1 SYSKL
6 TPAVGFHFACSFPK
20 PFFAYALNKKKEY
33 IPSVSPYSLASSSLC
48 LDVTGS
54 TLGSLDLKSAVVT
67 CLVCSS
73 VHLTSRVNSTLH
85 SGQKS
90 MHWQSLLYPINSH
103 SRSFGDKDT
112 PHAIRNTDKEILIQA
127 TMCAN
132 CYFKNSSLRWSV
144 PVAVISS
151 LLIGCK
157 KEKLSDLSI
166 L

>member
-20 PFFAYALNKKKEY
+20 PFFAYALKY

-73 VHLTSRVNSTLH
+73 VHLTSKVNSTLH

-112 PHAIRNTDKEILIQA
+112 SHAIRNADKEILIGSELI
-127 TMCAN
+127 TVCAN
-132 CYFKNSSLRWSV
+132 CHFKSALVAS
-144 PVAVISS
+144 VAVISS
-151 LLIGCK
+151 LLIDCK
-157 KEKLSDLSI
+157 KEKLSELSI